1 MISFCTRNVIHFAPR
16 YSCSGQTHWRLFR
29 RAWIKRTGE
38 LTNHEIFESKKEGD
52 GSTMIHDY
60 DGLNCQ
66 MWQRVRYS
74 TEDVTSKLAVDSV
87 DSEFGFTG
95 ALVDTVSHH
104 KIAMN
109 KAGAVL

>member
-1 MISFCTRNVIHFAPR
+1 
-16 YSCSGQTHWRLFR
+16 
-29 RAWIKRTGE
+29 
-38 LTNHEIFESKKEGD
+38 
-52 GSTMIHDY
+52 
-60 DGLNCQ
+60 